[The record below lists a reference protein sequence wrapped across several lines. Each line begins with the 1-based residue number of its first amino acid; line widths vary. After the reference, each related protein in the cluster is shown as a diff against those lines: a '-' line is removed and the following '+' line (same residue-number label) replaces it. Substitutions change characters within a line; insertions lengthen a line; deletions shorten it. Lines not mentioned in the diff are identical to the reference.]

1 MIFGYGRRKWRGIS
15 CYLPLILLL
24 PPPSPE
30 EKASMLKDYQNIST
44 MG

>member
-1 MIFGYGRRKWRGIS
+1 MEGGIGEELVVIS
-15 CYLPLILLL
+15 PLILLL